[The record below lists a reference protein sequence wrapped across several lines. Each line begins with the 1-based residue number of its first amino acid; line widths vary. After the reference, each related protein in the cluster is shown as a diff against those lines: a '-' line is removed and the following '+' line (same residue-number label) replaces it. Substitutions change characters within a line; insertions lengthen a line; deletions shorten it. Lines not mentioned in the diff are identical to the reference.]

1 MSTLI
6 SATDLTKYYGTKNN
20 KIKALGPVNLKIEK
34 GTYTLILGR
43 SGSGKSTLLNLMAGL
58 DKPTDGVLKVGDDE
72 LNKYNSKELARYRGK
87 IGIIFQFYNLLP
99 NLDALENVLMAGWAA
114 GKNPSTNQ
122 AKELLTKLSLE
133 HRINANVKTLSGGEK
148 QRVAIA
154 RALLDGPGIIF
165 CDEPTG
171 ALDSVSE
178 LQVQEILTKL
188 HKEEGKTIV
197 MVSHN
202 PDFRK
207 YADRMITMQDGEII
221 KEEVIKN

>member
-1 MSTLI
+1 MPTAI
-6 SATDLTKYYGTKNN
+6 AAKGLTKYYGNKNN
-20 KIKALGPVNLKIEK
+20 LIKALGPVDLEIQK
-34 GTYTLILGR
+34 GSYTLILGR

-58 DKPTDGVLKVGDDE
+58 DKPTDGVLKVGQDE
-72 LNKYNSKELARYRGK
+72 LNKYNSKELAKYRGK

-99 NLDALENVLMAGWAA
+99 NLNALENVLMAGWAA
-114 GKNPSTNQ
+114 GKKPSSNQ
-122 AKELLTKLSLE
+122 AKELLTKLGLE

-154 RALLDGPGIIF
+154 RSLMDSPEIIF

-171 ALDSVSE
+171 ALDSASE
-178 LQVQEILTKL
+178 QQVQEILTKL

-207 YADRMITMQDGEII
+207 YADRIIIMQDGEII
-221 KEEVIKN
+221 KDEFVK

>member
-1 MSTLI
+1 MATLI
-6 SATDLTKYYGTKNN
+6 SAENLTKYYGTKND
-20 KIKALGPVNLKIEK
+20 KIKAVGPVNLEIEK
-34 GTYTLILGR
+34 GSYTLILGR

-58 DKPTDGVLKVGDDE
+58 DKPTEGVLKVGDDE
-72 LNKYNSKELARYRGK
+72 LNKYSGKELAKYRGK

-99 NLDALENVLMAGWAA
+99 NLDTLENVLMAGWAA
-114 GKNPSTNQ
+114 GKKPSPAT
-122 AKELLTKLSLE
+122 AKQILTDLSLE

-154 RALLDGPGIIF
+154 RALLDSPDIIF

-178 LQVQEILTKL
+178 LQVQEILAKL
-188 HKEEGKTIV
+188 HKEQGKTIV

-207 YADRMITMQDGEII
+207 YADRVITMQDGEII
-221 KEEVIKN
+221 KSEVT